1 MVFPSTRWLALLA
14 LLEFVGLFAAFC
26 GAAQL
31 RFLADQQA
39 IADYFGDVGP
49 RALLFGAVMVLS
61 MAAMGLYHTHSRERL
76 VGQLGR
82 TLAAFAGGGLVLM
95 ASFYVVQQQGYV
107 GRGVLAI
114 AMAIGMVMVLL
125 VRYLFTAV
133 VNQNA
138 FKRRVLVLG
147 SGHRANLLVERMRR
161 AADRRGFDLL
171 GFFPVHGEE
180 MQVPKEQRLDPSTG
194 LAAMVESLDIDEIV
208 IGMDER
214 RGRLPMPELIECRLS
229 GVAVIDLATFFERE
243 SGKVKVGLIDPSW
256 LVFSDG
262 FDTSTGRRLAKRA
275 FDMFVS
281 VTMLVLASPIMLIT
295 AIAIM
300 LESGWRA
307 PVFYSQERVGE
318 GERTFRVHKF
328 RSMRTDAEK
337 DGVARWAT
345 ANDDRVTRVGR
356 LIRKLRIDELPQIFN
371 VLKGDMSFV
380 GPRPERPQF
389 VEELAAQMPYYRL
402 RHRVKPGITGWAQ
415 MRYPYGASV
424 QDAVEK
430 LKFDLYYV
438 KNHSLLFDTMILLQ
452 TVEVVVFGKG
462 GR

>member
-1 MVFPSTRWLALLA
+1 VVFPSTRWLALLA
-14 LLEFVGLFAAFC
+14 LLEFIALFAAFC

-39 IADYFGDVGP
+39 IASYIGDLAP
-49 RALLFGAVMVLS
+49 RALLFSGVMILAL
-61 MAAMGLYHTHSRERL
+61 AAMGLYHSHSRERL

-82 TLAAFAGGGLVLM
+82 TLAAFAAGGLALM
-95 ASFYVVQQQGYV
+95 AGFYVVRQGYV
-107 GRGVLAI
+107 GRGVLAL
-114 AMAIGMVMVLL
+114 ALAIGMVMVLL

-147 SGHRANLLVERMRR
+147 SGQRANLLVERMRR

-171 GFFPVHGEE
+171 GFFPVDGEE
-180 MQVPKEQRLDPSTG
+180 MLVPREQRLDPAMG
-194 LAAMVESLDIDEIV
+194 LAAMAESLDVDEIV
-208 IGMDER
+208 ISMDER
-214 RGRLPMPELIECRLS
+214 RGRLPMPELIECRLG

-262 FDTSTGRRLAKRA
+262 FDTSTGRQLAKRV
-275 FDMFVS
+275 FDVAVS
-281 VTMLVLASPIMLIT
+281 LVVMVLASPIMLIT

-300 LESGWRA
+300 LESGWRQ
-307 PVFYSQERVGE
+307 PILYSQERVGARE
-318 GERTFRVHKF
+318 STFRVHKF

-371 VLKGDMSFV
+371 VLRGDMSFV

-389 VEELAAQMPYYRL
+389 VAELAAKLPYYRL